1 MENKNESKQLLT
13 HFTITTALMGALFM
27 GANLVQTP
35 EKSDVTPS
43 IITDDYND
51 EMAVAAD
58 LAIPVETNKTE
69 PRVDYLPVKTH
80 TPQAF
85 INALTLVNE
94 SLENV
99 LTLLE
104 KWTNKIVIIGNN
116 LPKATFNLNIPM
128 PLSQEEAVSVLK
140 SLLSANGIAVTPVN
154 DKTLRVVPSNRA
166 KSTSPEIVSR
176 EKLHQRPGS
185 QEICCCLFRLE
196 NMTAREGSRTIMPWL
211 TPLTSSI
218 VTLDKANSLFVTDVL
233 SNLQQLDKILQ
244 KIDKVGDVKEAIMF
258 FTPKNA
264 SAESLKSN
272 FENLR
277 DGALKCYLYGTTS
290 FAADKAT
297 NLFTVVTPKGN
308 EDLIRKFVEKLDVNV
323 DPLVQHHVFRI
334 QHGSAKDT
342 TELIKKL
349 MQQQKQSE
357 TASTSS
363 LKANSNNNDAFSKQL
378 SLECDER
385 LNAIVACGT
394 PSDIRQIQNLINQLD
409 VILPQVRIEVII
421 AEVALRK
428 GQASGLESFGYNNI
442 SNNVPTK
449 LNKMNITGAA
459 TSGNPIFK
467 INTLNFRKFG
477 MDAVINTAKSN
488 NNVSILSSPTLLTTH
503 AREALLKITETRP
516 YLNSVQTKT
525 SDAGNADIS
534 NSTIEKVDAGIELT
548 VKPLIGT
555 NGMIQLE
562 IDQKVDSFSTA
573 TTPIG
578 NGILSMPYINRRE
591 AKSFVSVKSGE
602 MLVLAG
608 LKKKEITDSKK
619 KMFILGDI
627 PLVGDAL
634 FSSKSKEENVTEM
647 IIFIRPFLLNNEVDA
662 QQNSDEY
669 RKTLVPETQE
679 EVDSYMDTGN
689 FSKKDIFQT
698 KKRRHVTRPTLHG
711 KRLKAKEA
719 KANHKAK
726 KHRIKHHKAKA
737 KHLKTHKNKNK

>member
-1 MENKNESKQLLT
+1 MENRNESKKLLT
-13 HFTITTALMGALFM
+13 HFTITTALMGALFI
-27 GANLVQTP
+27 GADLVQSSSETDNTP
-35 EKSDVTPS
+35 PISYNDLPVIVTPS
-43 IITDDYND
+43 
-51 EMAVAAD
+51 
-58 LAIPVETNKTE
+58 ETYSGGSSNTK
-69 PRVDYLPVKTH
+69 
-80 TPQAF
+80 AF

-94 SLENV
+94 PLENV

-104 KWTNKIVIIGNN
+104 KWTNKIIIIGNN
-116 LPKATFNLNIPM
+116 MPKATFNLNIPM
-128 PLSQEEAVSVLK
+128 PLSQEEAISVLK

-154 DKTLRVVPSNRA
+154 DKTLRVIPSNRA
-166 KSTSPEIVSR
+166 KSTSPEIVAR
-176 EKLHQRPGS
+176 EALHLRPGS

-196 NMTAREGSRTIMPWL
+196 NMTAREGARTIMPWL

-218 VTLDKANSLFVTDVL
+218 VTLDKANSLFVTDIL

-244 KIDKVGDVKEAIMF
+244 KIDKVGDVKESIMF

-272 FENLR
+272 FEGLR

-357 TASTSS
+357 GASGLAS
-363 LKANSNNNDAFSKQL
+363 KANPNNDAFSKQL
-378 SLECDER
+378 TLECDER

-409 VILPQVRIEVII
+409 VILPQVRIEVVI
-421 AEVALRK
+421 AEVKLER
-428 GQASGLESFGYNNI
+428 GQASGLESFGY
-442 SNNVPTK
+442 SNLGANGSTK
-449 LNKMNITGAA
+449 LNTIKNISVPTLSSNA
-459 TSGNPIFK
+459 GNEVFK
-467 INTLNFRKFG
+467 ISTLSFRKFG
-477 MDAVINTAKSN
+477 MDAIIGAAKTNSN
-488 NNVSILSSPTLLTTH
+488 ISILSSPTLLTTH

-516 YLNSVQTKT
+516 YLSNVQTKT
-525 SDAGNADIS
+525 GETGVPDIS
-534 NSTIEKVDAGIELT
+534 NHSISKEEAGIELT

-555 NGMIQLE
+555 NGMIQME
-562 IDQKVDSFSTA
+562 IDQKVDSFT
-573 TTPIG
+573 IG
-578 NGILSMPYINRRE
+578 SLKINGVDINLPNINRRE

-627 PLVGDAL
+627 PLLGDAL
-634 FSSKSKEENVTEM
+634 FSGKTKVENVTEM
-647 IIFIRPFLLNNEVDA
+647 IIFIRPFLLNNETDA

-711 KRLKAKEA
+711 KRLKARKD
-719 KANHKAK
+719 KATSKSK
-726 KHRIKHHKAKA
+726 KHHMKHHKSKK
-737 KHLKTHKNKNK
+737 KHSRSHEKNHK

>member
-1 MENKNESKQLLT
+1 MENKNESKKLLT

-27 GANLVQTP
+27 GADLVPTSS
-35 EKSDVTPS
+35 KSDV
-43 IITDDYND
+43 
-51 EMAVAAD
+51 
-58 LAIPVETNKTE
+58 AIPVSTDKLHNSTLPSVDLATPEEYWDE
-69 PRVDYLPVKTH
+69 PQSMDTLPHNHHDEK
-80 TPQAF
+80 AF

-94 SLENV
+94 PLENV

-104 KWTNKIVIIGNN
+104 RWTNKIIIIGNN
-116 LPKATFNLNIPM
+116 LPKATFNLSIPM
-128 PLSQEEAVSVLK
+128 PLSQEEAISALK
-140 SLLSANGIAVTPVN
+140 SLLTANGIAVTPIN

-176 EKLHQRPGS
+176 ESLHQRPGS

-196 NMTAREGSRTIMPWL
+196 NMTANEGARTIMPWL

-218 VTLDKANSLFVTDVL
+218 VTLHKANSLFVTDML
-233 SNLQQLDKILQ
+233 SNLQQLDKILA
-244 KIDKVGDVKEAIMF
+244 KVDKVGDVKESILF

-264 SAESLKSN
+264 SAESLKTN
-272 FENLR
+272 FEALR
-277 DGALKCYLYGTTS
+277 DGALKCYLYGTTN

-308 EDLIRKFVEKLDVNV
+308 EDLIRRFVEKLDVNV

-357 TASTSS
+357 SVTGAS
-363 LKANSNNNDAFSKQL
+363 LKSNSNGDAFSKQL

-409 VILPQVRIEVII
+409 VILPQVRIEVVI
-421 AEVALRK
+421 AEVALKK
-428 GQASGLESFGYNNI
+428 GQASGLESFGYTNLGANGPSSVNTI
-442 SNNVPTK
+442 KDIKVPT
-449 LNKMNITGAA
+449 LASNVSNAVFQIE
-459 TSGNPIFK
+459 
-467 INTLNFRKFG
+467 TLNFRKFG
-477 MDAVINTAKSN
+477 MSAIVNVAKTNS
-488 NNVSILSSPTLLTTH
+488 NVSILSSPTLLTTH
-503 AREALLKITETRP
+503 ARESLLKITEVQP
-516 YLNSVQTKT
+516 YLSSIQTKT
-525 SDAGNADIS
+525 GDVADIS
-534 NSTIEKVDAGIELT
+534 NHSIQKEEAGIELT

-562 IDQKVDSFSTA
+562 IDQKIDSF
-573 TTPIG
+573 TPNTIKIG
-578 NGILSMPYINRRE
+578 GQDLTIPYINRRE

-608 LKKKEITDSKK
+608 LKKKEITDTKK

-627 PLVGDAL
+627 PLLGDAL
-634 FSSKSKEENVTEM
+634 FSGKSKVENVTEM
-647 IIFIRPFLLNNEVDA
+647 IIFIRPFLLNNEADA

-679 EVDSYMDTGN
+679 EVSSYINTGN

-698 KKRRHVTRPTLHG
+698 KKRRHVTRHTLHG
-711 KRLKAKEA
+711 KRLQLRQ
-719 KANHKAK
+719 N
-726 KHRIKHHKAKA
+726 R
-737 KHLKTHKNKNK
+737 NK